1 MIYQDPKTASFAVPI
16 IAIPR
21 AMARAA
27 FDLANRPG
35 FRQQGRIF
43 VEVQQPAIA
52 RIAEEVPAGTRLQA
66 IIEVDDEMVEQP
78 LFSAGHSTCVGGI
91 APLVVCEHEVDVS
104 PLSLAL
110 PRQELNPVVAHWLA
124 RIDDSRPIRTLRRWR
139 QT

>member
-1 MIYQDPKTASFAVPI
+1 MIYQDPKTASFALPI
-16 IAIPR
+16 ITILR

-27 FDLANRPG
+27 LDLANRPG

-78 LFSAGHSTCVGGI
+78 LFSAGS
-91 APLVVCEHEVDVS
+91 LDV
-104 PLSLAL
+104 
-110 PRQELNPVVAHWLA
+110 
-124 RIDDSRPIRTLRRWR
+124 RWR
-139 QT
+139 HRAASSLRAQGGCKPTKSCAAAPRAQSCCCSLLGSDR